1 MSIGTPAREV
11 HFIFQILE
19 TPGTELR
26 VVDFTAT
33 EAISSPYRVELTL
46 ASEDELGFDAA
57 LGKAA
62 LLILTS
68 PVADRYFHGIIIQF
82 TQLGIS
88 GRFNV
93 YRASLVPSLWL
104 LSQEQDCRI
113 FQDKSVPDIV
123 KAVLEDRG
131 ITADTYD
138 FRLQGTYEPRT
149 YCVQYRETD
158 LNFIS
163 RLLEEEG
170 IFYFF
175 EHAEDK
181 HLLVFG
187 DGIVNYQPIEG
198 EASVPFHVADG
209 RVAEEET
216 VSSFVLSRR
225 IHPGK
230 VSLKDFNFESPSLDL
245 STEDTSGT
253 SQDLEIYDYPGEYLD
268 QARGSSLARI
278 RLQEAVMFKDKG
290 EGQGACPRFIPGF
303 VFTLTDHEVDDLDQ
317 DYLLLDVVH
326 TGSQTQALDEESSG
340 GGFEYSNHFLA
351 IPSSV
356 TFRPER
362 NAPKPVVEGI
372 QTAIVVGPSDK
383 EIYTDEY
390 GRVKVQF
397 HWDRRGSND
406 ENSSC
411 WMRVSQLWAG
421 TGWGVMFIPRIGQ
434 EVIVDFLE
442 GDPDRPLITGRVY
455 HSSNMPPYDLPA
467 EKTKSTIKSYSSPDG
482 EGFNEVRFDDLKGE
496 EQVFIHAEKNQDIRT
511 KKDKK
516 EWVGQDS
523 HLIVVRNQLEKVQ
536 GDKHLTV
543 NGDQNEKVDGAISLE
558 AGTDIQEKAGGKHA
572 LDAAQEIHLKA
583 GMKVIIEAGTQI
595 SLKAGANF
603 VDIGPSGVSI
613 QGTMVNINSGGSAGS
628 GSGSSPES
636 PQDPS
641 EADTAEPGRATQV
654 DPASPPV
661 SPSPQAQAL
670 SAASENGTPLCE
682 T

>member
-1 MSIGTPAREV
+1 MSNGTPAREV

-62 LLILTS
+62 LLTIAS
-68 PVADRYFHGIIIQF
+68 PDADRYFHGIINQF

-123 KAVLEDRG
+123 KVVLEERG
-131 ITADTYD
+131 ISADNYA
-138 FRLQGTYEPRT
+138 FRLQGQYDPRT

-187 DGIVNYQPIEG
+187 DGTVNYQPIQG
-198 EASVPFHVADG
+198 EASVQFHVADG
-209 RVAEEET
+209 RVSEEET

-225 IHPGK
+225 IYPGK
-230 VSLKDFNFESPSLDL
+230 VSLKDFNFESPALDL
-245 STEDTSGT
+245 SAENTSEI

-268 QARGSSLARI
+268 QARGSSLARV

-290 EGQGACPRFIPGF
+290 EGQGACPRFTPGF
-303 VFTLTDHEVDDLDQ
+303 MFTLTDHEVDDLNKE
-317 DYLLLDVVH
+317 YLLIDVVH

-372 QTAIVVGPSDK
+372 QTAIVVGTSGE

-397 HWDRRGSND
+397 HWDRRGRND

-421 TGWGVMFIPRIGQ
+421 TGWGAMFIPRIGQ

-455 HSSNMPPYDLPA
+455 HSSNMPPYDLPG

-482 EGFNEVRFDDLKGE
+482 GGFNEVRFDDLKGE
-496 EQVFIHAEKNQDIRT
+496 EQVFIHAEKNQDVRT
-511 KKDKK
+511 KKDRK

-536 GDKHLTV
+536 ADKHLTV
-543 NGDQNEKVDGAISLE
+543 NGDHNEKVDGAVSLE

-583 GMKVIIEAGTQI
+583 GMKVIIEAGTQV
-595 SLKAGANF
+595 SLKAGGSF
-603 VDIGPSGVSI
+603 VDIGPAGVSI
-613 QGTMVNINSGGSAGS
+613 QGAMVNINSGGSAGS
-628 GSGSSPES
+628 GSGSSPAS
-636 PQDPS
+636 PEEPS
-641 EADTAEPGRATQV
+641 EADTAEPGTAPQ
-654 DPASPPV
+654 DPALPV
-661 SPSPQAQAL
+661 SPSPQARAL
-670 SAASENGTPLCE
+670 SAASENGTPLCD

>member
-1 MSIGTPAREV
+1 MSNGTPAMQV
-11 HFIFQILE
+11 HFLFQIFE
-19 TPGTELR
+19 APDTELR

-33 EAISSPYRVELTL
+33 ESISSPYRVELTL

-62 LLILTS
+62 LLTIAS
-68 PVADRYFHGIIIQF
+68 QDADRYFHGIINQF
-82 TQLGIS
+82 TQVGIS

-93 YRASLVPSLWL
+93 YRASMVPSLWL
-104 LSQEQDCRI
+104 LSLEQDCRI
-113 FQDKSVPDIV
+113 FQDMSVPDIV
-123 KAVLEDRG
+123 GAILQDRRISTEG
-131 ITADTYD
+131 FV
-138 FRLQGTYEPRT
+138 FRLQGQYEPRT

-187 DGIVNYQPIEG
+187 DGTVNYQPILG
-198 EASVPFHVADG
+198 QARVPFHVADA
-209 RVAEEET
+209 RVAQEEA
-216 VSSFVLSRR
+216 VSSFILSRR
-225 IHPGK
+225 IHPEK
-230 VSLKDFNFESPSLDL
+230 VILRDFNFENPALDL
-245 STEDTSGT
+245 SAPKPSGP
-253 SQDLEIYDYPGEYLD
+253 SQELEIYDYPGEYLAE
-268 QARGSSLARI
+268 ARGSSLAQI

-290 EGQGACPRFIPGF
+290 EGQGVCPRFTTGF
-303 VFTLTDHEVDDLDQ
+303 VFTLTDHELDDINQ
-317 DYLLLDVVH
+317 EYLLVEVAH

-340 GGFEYSNHFLA
+340 GGFDYSNHFLA

-372 QTAIVVGPSDK
+372 QTAIVVGPSGE

-397 HWDRRGSND
+397 HWDRRGGND
-406 ENSSC
+406 ETSSC

-421 TGWGVMFIPRIGQ
+421 TGWGAMFIPRIGQ

-455 HSSNMPPYDLPA
+455 HRDNMPPYNLPD

-511 KKDKK
+511 KKDRK

-523 HLIVVRNQLEKVQ
+523 HLIVVRNQLEKVE
-536 GDKHLTV
+536 GDKHLAV
-543 NGDQNEKVDGAISLE
+543 NGDQNEKVDGTVSLE
-558 AGTDIQEKAGGKHA
+558 AGMDIQEKAGGKHA

-595 SLKAGANF
+595 SLKVGGNF

-628 GSGSSPES
+628 GSGSSPDS

-641 EADTAEPGRATQV
+641 EADTAEPGRATQI
-654 DPASPPV
+654 DTASPA
-661 SPSPQAQAL
+661 SPSPQARAL
-670 SAASENGTPLCE
+670 SAASESGTPLCE